1 MKVSEIMTPNPITY
15 RVPSSINEVIKV
27 LIKYNVTGI
36 PITDTAGHYVGFVS
50 RRDIFSNPRET
61 QTAMVMRRS
70 NAVYEDDEVK
80 VAAVEMLN
88 QRKRHLTVINR
99 EGIVTGILTPQNFMK
114 VIRDTYGT
122 VKVKEVMK
130 GVSVPIWYKT
140 PLPAILT
147 IMNVS
152 NIFSFP
158 VINDEGGFIGL
169 LVDRD
174 IFDRIDL
181 KFDSVLS
188 EMGIADDEDPWSWTG
203 LRNVFKYVVERAD
216 IKLPKISAEEIM
228 VKDPTVVYANDRLST
243 AADLMIKYNYN
254 QLPVLDDTHG
264 IYGMLYDIEMLGVFL

>member
-1 MKVSEIMTPNPITY
+1 MKVADIMTPDPITY
-15 RVPSSINEVIKV
+15 HVPSSINEVIKV
-27 LIKYNVTGI
+27 LIKYNVTGV
-36 PITDTAGHYVGFVS
+36 PITDQNGYYVGFVS
-50 RRDIFSNPRET
+50 RRDIFANPRET

-70 NAVYEDDEVK
+70 KAVYEDDEVRI
-80 VAAVEMLN
+80 AALEMLA
-88 QRKRHLTVINR
+88 QKKRHLTVIDR
-99 EGIVTGILTPQNFMK
+99 ENHVKGILTPQNFMK
-114 VIRDTYGT
+114 TIRENYGN

-130 GVSVPIWYKT
+130 ETSVPIWYKT

-147 IMNVS
+147 VMNVS
-152 NIFSFP
+152 GIFSFP
-158 VINDEGGFIGL
+158 VINDDGSFVGL

-181 KFDSVLS
+181 KFDSILS

-228 VKDPTVVYANDRLST
+228 VKNPTVVYANDKLST

-254 QLPVLDDTHG
+254 QLPVLDDSHG
-264 IYGMLYDIEMLGVFL
+264 IYGMLYDIEMLGVFQ